1 MSKTHWKALADTSQ
15 YLGKQHF
22 GPDEKKDVTIESV
35 EEQTVENHAKRT
47 KDVKAIMFFV
57 EKDVRPWIVNKTNRS
72 KIAELLESPYIE
84 DWAGKRITL
93 FVDPKVPNNFDPSNP
108 GAVRVW
114 PVLPKEDHIVCENC
128 GVVIEPHGDYSVN
141 KIVTRSRA
149 RWNKSLCWDCSIA
162 KLNTEKEAE
171 A

>member
-35 EEQTVENHAKRT
+35 EEQVVENHAKRT
-47 KDVKAIMFFV
+47 KDVKAIMYFA
-57 EKDVRPWIVNKTNRS
+57 EADVRPWIVNKTNRG
-72 KIAELLESPYIE
+72 KIAELLDSPYIE
-84 DWAGKRITL
+84 DWTGKKITL

-114 PVLPKEDHIVCENC
+114 STLPETSVICENC
-128 GVVIEPHGDYSVN
+128 GIVIEPHGDYSVN
-141 KIVTRSRA
+141 KIVTLSRSKYGA
-149 RWNKSLCWDCSIA
+149 SLCWDCA
-162 KLNTEKEAE
+162 KARKEATE
-171 A
+171 

>member
-35 EEQTVENHAKRT
+35 EEQVVENHAKRT
-47 KDVKAIMFFV
+47 KDVKAIMYFA
-57 EKDVRPWIVNKTNRS
+57 EADVRPWIVNKTNRG
-72 KIAELLESPYIE
+72 KIAELLDSPYIE
-84 DWAGKRITL
+84 DWIGKKITL

-114 PVLPKEDHIVCENC
+114 PTLPKEENVICENC
-128 GVVIEPHGDYSVN
+128 GIIIEPHGDYSVN
-141 KIVTRSRA
+141 KIVTLSRSKYGA
-149 RWNKSLCWDCSIA
+149 SLCWDCA
-162 KLNTEKEAE
+162 KARKEATE
-171 A
+171 

>member
-47 KDVKAIMFFV
+47 KEVKAIMHFV
-57 EKDVRPWIVNKTNRS
+57 EPDVRPWIVNKTNRG
-72 KIAELLESPYIE
+72 KIAELLDSPFIE
-84 DWAGKRITL
+84 DWYGKRITL
-93 FVDPKVPNNFDPSNP
+93 WVDPKVPNNFDPSNP

-114 PVLPKEDHIVCENC
+114 PTLPETSVICENC
-128 GVVIEPHGDYSVN
+128 GIVIEPHGNYSAN
-141 KIVTRSRA
+141 KIATMSRA
-149 RWNKSLCWDCSIA
+149 KYGQALCWECASA
-162 KLNTEKEAE
+162 RKEAE
-171 A
+171 NG

>member
-1 MSKTHWKALADTSQ
+1 MSKTHWKSLADTSQ

-22 GPDEKKDVTIESV
+22 GPDEKKDVTIERV

-47 KDVKAIMFFV
+47 KDIKAIIYF
-57 EKDVRPWIVNKTNRS
+57 EEPDVRPLIANKTNRAA
-72 KIAELLESPYIE
+72 IASLLDSPFIE
-84 DWAGKRITL
+84 DWTGRKITL
-93 FVDPKVPNNFDPSNP
+93 WVDPKVPNNFDQSNP

-114 PVLPKEDHIVCENC
+114 PTLPKDEIVICENC
-128 GVVIEPHGDYSVN
+128 GTVIEPHGDYSVK

-162 KLNTEKEAE
+162 KLNNETEATE
-171 A
+171 

>member
-1 MSKTHWKALADTSQ
+1 MSKTHWKLLADTSQ

-47 KDVKAIMFFV
+47 KDVKAVIYFA
-57 EKDVRPWIVNKTNRS
+57 EKDVRPLIANKTNRS
-72 KIAELLESPYIE
+72 AIAELLGSPFVE
-84 DWAGKRITL
+84 DWEGRKITL
-93 FVDPKVPNNFDPSNP
+93 WVDPKVPNNFDPANP

-114 PVLPKEDHIVCENC
+114 PTLPEESVVCENC
-128 GVVIEPHGDYSVN
+128 GVLIEAHDNYSVN

-149 RWNKSLCWDCSIA
+149 RWGKALCWDCSMA
-162 KLNTEKEAE
+162 KINSDTEAE
-171 A
+171 K

>member
-1 MSKTHWKALADTSQ
+1 MAKTHWKALADTSQ

-35 EEQTVENHAKRT
+35 EEQVVENHAKRT
-47 KDVKAIMFFV
+47 KDVKAIMFFS
-57 EKDVRPWIVNKTNRS
+57 EPDVRPWIVNKTNRG

-93 FVDPKVPNNFDPSNP
+93 WVDPKIPNNFDPSNP

-114 PVLPKEDHIVCENC
+114 PKLPETSVICENC
-128 GVVIEPHGDYSVN
+128 GIVIEPHGNYSAN
-141 KIVTRSRA
+141 KIVTMSRA
-149 RWNKSLCWDCSIA
+149 KYGQALCWECASA
-162 KLNTEKEAE
+162 RKEATE
-171 A
+171 

>member
-47 KDVKAIMFFV
+47 KDVKAIMHFA
-57 EKDVRPWIVNKTNRS
+57 EPDVRPWIVNKTNRG
-72 KIAELLESPYIE
+72 KIAELLDSPYIE
-84 DWAGKRITL
+84 DWTGKKITL
-93 FVDPKVPNNFDPSNP
+93 WVDPKVPNNFDPSNP

-114 PVLPKEDHIVCENC
+114 PTLPKEENVICENC
-128 GVVIEPHGDYSVN
+128 GIIIEPHGDYSVN
-141 KIVTRSRA
+141 KIVTLSRTKYGA
-149 RWNKSLCWDCSIA
+149 TLCWECA
-162 KLNTEKEAE
+162 KARKGATE
-171 A
+171 

>member
-35 EEQTVENHAKRT
+35 EEQVVENHAKRT

-72 KIAELLESPYIE
+72 KIAELLDSPYIE

-114 PVLPKEDHIVCENC
+114 PKLPDGPVICEDC
-128 GVVIEPHGDYSVN
+128 GSVIEARGDYSVN
-141 KIVTRSRA
+141 KIVTLTREKYGA
-149 RWNKSLCWDCSIA
+149 ALCWDCA
-162 KLNTEKEAE
+162 KLRKEAE
-171 A
+171 NG